1 VLPFRKSLEEKQP
14 MQDEARQELLKQID
28 NFSWLIDGKL
38 AGMAYPDSAA
48 LAALKALGVRALL
61 SLSEQPV
68 PAEMLARFDLQ
79 AAHLP
84 ITDFSAPTMSQIEQA
99 IASINHF
106 LAEGLPV
113 AVHCHAG
120 IGRTG
125 TILACY
131 LVSRGAT
138 AEEAIRRVR
147 TQRPGSIETPGQEQ
161 AVYWYERVAR
171 QDS

>member
-1 VLPFRKSLEEKQP
+1 MK
-14 MQDEARQELLKQID
+14 DEAGQVLLKQVP
-28 NFSWLIDGKL
+28 NFSWLIEEKL
-38 AGMAYPDSAA
+38 AGMAYPQAEEA

-61 SLSEQPV
+61 SLSEEPV

-84 ITDFSAPTMSQIEQA
+84 ITDFSAPTMRQIEQA
-99 IASINHF
+99 IALINHF
-106 LAEGLPV
+106 LEDGLPV
-113 AVHCHAG
+113 AIHCHAG

-131 LVSRGAT
+131 LVSQGAT

-147 TQRPGSIETPGQEQ
+147 AVRPGSVETSGQEQ
-161 AVYWYERVAR
+161 AIYWYERYAR
-171 QDS
+171 QQA